1 MKVDINNNFLT
12 TQIIDEGIG
21 ISKENLNK
29 LFMPFTQLEKGL
41 SRIHEGTGLG
51 LAICKSIIEKLEG
64 TIKVTSKEGEGSN
77 FIFILPIE

>member
-1 MKVDINNNFLT
+1 
-12 TQIIDEGIG
+12 
-21 ISKENLNK
+21 
-29 LFMPFTQLEKGL
+29 MPFTQLEKGL